1 MATYLQILDVKFE
14 NISGS
19 HYFYRLPVGELWATL
34 DSALSLIL
42 TQPGQGRQDAYYFR
56 DYVPPFLNPTPNG
69 KGSYDMPIVVSSP
82 TLAKQGMLYL
92 DKDDVQECAMAK
104 YSTRTPLKLSVGE
117 ITSLVPWL
125 SFPDIILKMTLV
137 HE

>member
-14 NISGS
+14 KISSS
-19 HYFYRLPVGELWATL
+19 HYFYRLPVGELWVTL

-69 KGSYDMPIVVSSP
+69 KGSYDMPIVVSSLA
-82 TLAKQGMLYL
+82 LAKQGLLYL
-92 DKDDVQECAMAK
+92 DRDDVQECVMAK

-125 SFPDIILKMTLV
+125 SFPDVILKMTLV